1 MRRAIELGASVR
13 TTTSPNPWV
22 GSVVVSKDGTLA
34 GEGATMP
41 PGGAHAEA
49 GALAAAGESAREG
62 TCYTT
67 LEPCVRQGRT
77 PACTGAILAAGVRR
91 VVVAL
96 VDPDDGVQ
104 GRGIAALEAAGL
116 DVTSGVLAGKAE
128 ESLKPYLVHRRTLRP
143 YVVLKLAATLDGR
156 IAAADGSSKW
166 ITGEE
171 ARRDVHRLRSESDA
185 ILVGAGTIR
194 ADDPEL
200 TVRLDDLDGPAGTG
214 AEPEGTGAAPD
225 ADAALAVHP
234 SKQIH
239 QPRRV
244 VLGRAPEGA
253 RVLPALEVS
262 GDIRGVLDEL
272 GRDGVL
278 QVLVEGGSHVAK
290 ELHRLGAVDRYV
302 VYLAAGFLGGDDG
315 VEMFAGP
322 GAATMADVWR
332 GKLVDVQRF
341 GNDVRIDVEPLSSR
355 LPITDR

>member
-1 MRRAIELGASVR
+1 
-13 TTTSPNPWV
+13 
-22 GSVVVSKDGTLA
+22 
-34 GEGATMP
+34 
-41 PGGAHAEA
+41 
-49 GALAAAGESAREG
+49 
-62 TCYTT
+62 
-67 LEPCVRQGRT
+67 
-77 PACTGAILAAGVRR
+77 
-91 VVVAL
+91 
-96 VDPDDGVQ
+96 
-104 GRGIAALEAAGL
+104 
-116 DVTSGVLAGKAE
+116 
-128 ESLKPYLVHRRTLRP
+128 
-143 YVVLKLAATLDGR
+143 VLKLAATLDGR

-315 VEMFAGP
+315 VAMFAGP